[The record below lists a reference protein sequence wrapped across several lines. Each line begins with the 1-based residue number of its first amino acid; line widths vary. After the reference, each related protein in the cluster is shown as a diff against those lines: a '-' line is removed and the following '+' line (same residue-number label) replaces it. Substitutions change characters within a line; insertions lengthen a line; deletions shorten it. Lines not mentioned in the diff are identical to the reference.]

1 MLYKFYGPPGTG
13 KTHRLI
19 SRAKAY
25 ARIGTPLHKIGY
37 FAFTRKAAKEAKER
51 MPAEDKKLTYFQT
64 LHSFCFNY
72 LGLKEEQVMQPYHY
86 EDLGKKLGIKV
97 KYIDKYNKE
106 EIHYLTC
113 DNPYFQMIG
122 RAINRDVDIRK
133 EFDRNEHNSKEI
145 KWTTL
150 KHIHHNFEIYKDK
163 HKLYDFND
171 MIKGVLEDPSGIPQF
186 KAIFIDEAQDLSP
199 LQWKLYD
206 CLKSVSEDV
215 YLAGDDDQAIFA
227 WAGADVKRFIKEP
240 AKEKVLKFSKRISK
254 AVQEQSE
261 ICVERILGMRKNK
274 KYFARDFVGRTE
286 LINNLN
292 QINLKKGKW
301 LILARTISRLMKIDK
316 ELRKKNLYFESNK
329 GKSYRVRL
337 YKAATAYTDW
347 TKGKTLEEKELKDV
361 AEFILR
367 DEIMDVHKPWYDAF
381 TQADVKEK
389 DYIRGLLENNE
400 KLNEPARIW
409 ISTIHAIKGGEEDNV
424 ILCLDMGDK
433 INKAIKR
440 SQDKMD
446 EEHRVWYVATTR
458 ARNNLFKLKAR
469 IKRKGYK
476 L

>member
-51 MPAEDKKLTYFQT
+51 MPVEDKKLDYFQT

-97 KYIDKYNKE
+97 KYVDKYNKE

-122 RAINRDVDIRK
+122 RAINRDIDIRK
-133 EFDRNEHNSKEI
+133 EFDRNEHNPKEI

-163 HKLYDFND
+163 HK
-171 MIKGVLEDPSGIPQF
+171 I
-186 KAIFIDEAQDLSP
+186 
-199 LQWKLYD
+199 YD
-206 CLKSVSEDV
+206 CLKSVSEDI

-261 ICVERILGMRKNK
+261 ICVERILGMRKDK
-274 KYFARDFVGRTE
+274 KYFARNFTGKAE

-337 YKAATAYTDW
+337 YKAAIAYTDW
-347 TKGKTLEEKELKDV
+347 TMGKLLEEKELKDV
-361 AEFILR
+361 TEFIPHKKW
-367 DEIMDVHKPWYDAF
+367 DVQKPWYDSF

-446 EEHRVWYVATTR
+446 EEHRVWYVGTTR
-458 ARNNLFKLKAR
+458 ARNNLYKLKAK
-469 IKRKGYK
+469 IKRKGYQ